1 MRDYRP
7 GTLPEPKPFFW
18 IPVRNEKRNAI
29 VSHDNFAGLNGF
41 LDLELRV
48 ISDFLY
54 VGSGS
59 ILLDPLDRAYYSFA
73 RRGDQLVIP
82 ASGIKGAVRAI
93 VEAIS
98 GSCVS
103 QMAKKDNFYSSSGH
117 CEISKNQ
124 ETKASLCA
132 ACRLF
137 GTTGYRGR
145 AYFSDAEL
153 KGDIRTDIIK
163 ISDLWP
169 PKQAIGRKFYQIKAF
184 QRLDDRPEKNHR
196 FIEAVPKDSVFSTRL
211 SFENTSPAEMSL
223 VIRAIGLPL
232 KIGGAKPRCLGAVKF
247 DIKELKMAPTGG
259 ADFFKTFSKGYDS
272 QPLKDYLQK
281 WFNDKSLLDEVAWM
295 KFKEQAKVQSD
306 PCPRGMY

>member
-7 GTLPEPKPFFW
+7 GPLPEPKPFFW
-18 IPVRNEKRNAI
+18 IPVREEKRNAI
-29 VSHDNFAGLNGF
+29 VSHENFTGLNGF

-48 ISDFLY
+48 LSDFLY

-59 ILLDPLDRAYYSFA
+59 ILLDERDRAYYSFT

-82 ASGIKGAVRAI
+82 AAGIKGAVRAI

-103 QMAKKDNFYSSSGH
+103 QMAKKDNFYSSSGR
-117 CEISKNQ
+117 CEIGKEQ
-124 ETKASLCA
+124 EARASLCA
-132 ACRLF
+132 GCRLF
-137 GTTGYRGR
+137 GTTGYKGR
-145 AYFSDAEL
+145 AYFSDAEP
-153 KGDIRTDIIK
+153 KGDIRTEIIK

-169 PKQAIGRKFYQIKAF
+169 PRRAIGRKFYQIKAF

-196 FIEAVPKDSVFSTRL
+196 FLEAVPKDSVFTTRL
-211 SFENTSPAEMSL
+211 YFENTSPAEMSL
-223 VIRAIGLPL
+223 LIRAIGIPL
-232 KIGGAKPRCLGAVKF
+232 KTGGAKPRCLGAVKF
-247 DIKELKMAPTGG
+247 DIKDLRMAPTSNAGL
-259 ADFFKTFSKGYDS
+259 FKAISKGYDS
-272 QPLKDYLQK
+272 QPLKENLQK

-295 KFKEQAKVQSD
+295 KFREEARVQSD

>member
-1 MRDYRP
+1 MRGYRP
-7 GTLPEPKPFFW
+7 GPPPEPKPFFW
-18 IPVRNEKRNAI
+18 IPVRNEKLNAI
-29 VSHDNFAGLNGF
+29 VSHESFTGLNGL
-41 LDLELRV
+41 LDLELKV

-59 ILLDPLDRAYYSFA
+59 ILLDQRDRAYYSFA
-73 RRGDQLVIP
+73 RRGDLLTIP
-82 ASGIKGAVRAI
+82 ASGIKGSIRAI
-93 VEAIS
+93 IEAIS

-103 QMAKKDNFYSSSGH
+103 QMAKKDNFYSSSGR
-117 CEISKNQ
+117 CEIGKNQ
-124 ETKASLCA
+124 ESKASLCA

-145 AYFSDAEL
+145 VYLSDAKP
-153 KGDIRTDIIK
+153 KGEIKTEIIK

-196 FIEAVPKDSVFSTRL
+196 FLETVPKDSVFSTRL
-211 SFENTSPAEMSL
+211 YFENTSPAEMSL
-223 VIRAIGLPL
+223 VIRAIGLTM
-232 KIGGAKPRCLGAVKF
+232 KIGGAKPRCLGAIKF
-247 DIKELKMAPTGG
+247 DIKDLRLASTGSSG
-259 ADFFKTFSKGYDS
+259 IFKTLSKGYDS
-272 QPLKDYLQK
+272 QPLKDNLQK

-295 KFKEQAKVQSD
+295 KFREGAKVQND